1 MYSIFIST
9 ICPVESII
17 AKDVTFIISAVMRR
31 VDSSCY
37 AGKRKD
43 WYTFLRCGLL
53 ISKTQFGKELDE
65 EVESLIKKDRR
76 RDSLP
81 MFQSTFPTTVSERRR
96 MKPLDKR
103 EKVASMLWVE
113 ANKTLVDALGMEER
127 SDSVATFTLI
137 TSEGS
142 KADTPQ
148 VSMLRAH
155 VFTPTL
161 IHTL

>member
-1 MYSIFIST
+1 MQRIQRKKIDEDVVLFFLMIHSFIRCRGMYSIFIST

-76 RDSLP
+76 RVYATTKLQSLFLP
-81 MFQSTFPTTVSERRR
+81 NIFAAHIWIRTTSYI
-96 MKPLDKR
+96 L
-103 EKVASMLWVE
+103 
-113 ANKTLVDALGMEER
+113 
-127 SDSVATFTLI
+127 
-137 TSEGS
+137 
-142 KADTPQ
+142 
-148 VSMLRAH
+148 
-155 VFTPTL
+155 
-161 IHTL
+161 

>member
-1 MYSIFIST
+1 M

-17 AKDVTFIISAVMRR
+17 TKDVTFIISAVMQRI
-31 VDSSCY
+31 DSSHY

-65 EVESLIKKDRR
+65 EVESLIKKDRQGE
-76 RDSLP
+76 SFP

-103 EKVASMLWVE
+103 EKVANM
-113 ANKTLVDALGMEER
+113 
-127 SDSVATFTLI
+127 FY
-137 TSEGS
+137 
-142 KADTPQ
+142 PQ
-148 VSMLRAH
+148 RVRYFLSF
-155 VFTPTL
+155 V
-161 IHTL
+161 